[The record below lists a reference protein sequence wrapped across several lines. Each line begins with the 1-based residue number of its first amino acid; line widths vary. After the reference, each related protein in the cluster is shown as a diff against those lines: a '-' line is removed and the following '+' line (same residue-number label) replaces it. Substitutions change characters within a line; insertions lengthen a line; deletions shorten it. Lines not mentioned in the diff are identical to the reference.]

1 MISGYMRILNRFG
14 GVVHMTPWN
23 LNCWPDDT
31 NNCAQS
37 SPRKFSTD
45 WTDGSSFLNS
55 WYHLSHSSEG
65 EEGGEE
71 EESDEGSNEK
81 DEDGVEEDEEDDED
95 EDEEEEDLEPG
106 STLVL
111 LYPRMFA

>member
-1 MISGYMRILNRFG
+1 
-14 GVVHMTPWN
+14 MTPWN
-23 LNCWPDDT
+23 RNRWPHDT
-31 NNCAQS
+31 NNCAHS

-65 EEGGEE
+65 EDGGEE
-71 EESDEGSNEK
+71 EESDEEGE
-81 DEDGVEEDEEDDED
+81 DEDEDEEDEDEVEEDEDDDED
-95 EDEEEEDLEPG
+95 EDEEEEDVEPH
-106 STLVL
+106 SSLVF